1 MLLTVS
7 GHHGLGRH
15 IWSVPPAEAVE
26 LMRVLFAFVVLY
38 VLTIPL
44 IKLSVLLFYRR
55 IFGMT
60 YPIWFCVF
68 LTIGYFL
75 SGTIA
80 FLACCRPVSYFWTQ
94 FAERSGGKCVFN
106 LYPFYVSHAAINVA
120 TDGIILL
127 VPIPIVWK
135 LQMRWTQKLM
145 LSGIFLVGGL
155 CVIPKLSAFSSSSY
169 ITVS

>member
-1 MLLTVS
+1 MLLIVS
-7 GHHGLGRH
+7 GHHGLGKH

-26 LMRVLFAFVVLY
+26 LMRVLFSFVVLY
-38 VLTIPL
+38 VLTVPL

-60 YPIWFCVF
+60 YTIWFCVF
-68 LTIGYFL
+68 LTIGYFI

-94 FAERSGGKCVFN
+94 FAEHSGGKCVFN
-106 LYPFYVSHAAINVA
+106 LYPFYVTHAAINVA

-155 CVIPKLSAFSSSSY
+155 CVTPKPSAFSSCSY
-169 ITVS
+169 IAVS